1 METNVIIM
9 LISYLIFFAMFIAMP
24 FRQKKIIQQAGNE
37 VLKIHK
43 KMSAVYVLV
52 FMLGFLIIAI
62 SVINNFSI
70 VMQSVFC
77 ACALLGEEIAMREF
91 MFSGRHGLYENGFIL
106 GGMYVPYNQIR
117 AFPVLALPKDEQ
129 ENYDKTSLVI
139 STEKRGNVS
148 FPFADEEECKK
159 VTEKLFE
166 INPQFSKL
174 I

>member
-9 LISYLIFFAMFIAMP
+9 IISYLIFFAMFIAMP

-43 KMSAVYVLV
+43 KISALYVLV
-52 FMLGFLIIAI
+52 FMLGFFIIAI

-106 GGMYVPYNQIR
+106 GGMYVPYDQIR

-129 ENYDKTSLVI
+129 ENYGFVKTKKKSVPNEFKKSNNKKFNKPKRI
-139 STEKRGNVS
+139 SKSYE
-148 FPFADEEECKK
+148 DY
-159 VTEKLFE
+159 
-166 INPQFSKL
+166 
-174 I
+174 